1 MTPRLRNLLI
11 ALGVSVAVM
20 VVDKIS
26 LSSGSSNNSK
36 KASRRVAKTQ
46 TPKKVIAESSAKQVT
61 TPKAASIAS
70 VSATRRRSSRSS
82 QLVGWQRNPFNSV
95 AVSSEA
101 DLENGS
107 INSEKQQDIEKSIL
121 LKNLE
126 RYNVEIVAEYNNEKI
141 VFIDNRRFRQGEYLN
156 NDILIERIENDQITF
171 RNGNTTVT
179 RNVGN

>member
-11 ALGVSVAVM
+11 GLGISVVIM
-20 VVDKIS
+20 IVDQVNQ
-26 LSSGSSNNSK
+26 SSGSGGSK
-36 KASRRVAKTQ
+36 KPRKAKTQ
-46 TPKKVIAESSAKQVT
+46 RTKKVIAENSVQEAS
-61 TPKAASIAS
+61 TPITAS
-70 VSATRRRSSRSS
+70 VSSAPTTKRRSSRSSS
-82 QLVGWQRNPFNSV
+82 QLVGWQRNPFNNV
-95 AVSSEA
+95 ALSSEA
-101 DLENGS
+101 DVESGS

-126 RYNVEIVAEYNNEKI
+126 RYNVEIVAEFNNEK
-141 VFIDNRRFRQGEYLN
+141 VVLIDNRRFRQGDYLN

>member
-11 ALGVSVAVM
+11 GLGISVVIMIVDQVSQ
-20 VVDKIS
+20 
-26 LSSGSSNNSK
+26 SSGSGGSK
-36 KASRRVAKTQ
+36 KPRKAKTQ
-46 TPKKVIAESSAKQVT
+46 RTKKVIAENSVQKAS
-61 TPKAASIAS
+61 TPITAS
-70 VSATRRRSSRSS
+70 VSSTPTTKRRSSRSSS

-95 AVSSEA
+95 ALSSEA
-101 DLENGS
+101 DVESGS

-126 RYNVEIVAEYNNEKI
+126 RYNVEIVAEFNNEK
-141 VFIDNRRFRQGEYLN
+141 VVLIDNRRFRQGDYLN

>member
-11 ALGVSVAVM
+11 GLGISM
-20 VVDKIS
+20 VIMIVDQVNW
-26 LSSGSSNNSK
+26 SSGSGSSK
-36 KASRRVAKTQ
+36 KPRKAKTQ
-46 TPKKVIAESSAKQVT
+46 RTKKVIAESPAQQT
-61 TPKAASIAS
+61 NTPITAS
-70 VSATRRRSSRSS
+70 VASGPTTKRKSSRSTS

-95 AVSSEA
+95 ALSSEA
-101 DLENGS
+101 DVESGS

-126 RYNVEIVAEYNNEKI
+126 RYNVEIVAEFNNEK
-141 VFIDNRRFRQGEYLN
+141 VVLIDNRRFRQGEYLN
-156 NDILIERIENDQITF
+156 NDILIDRIENDQITF

>member
-11 ALGVSVAVM
+11 GLGISVVIM
-20 VVDKIS
+20 IVDQVNQ
-26 LSSGSSNNSK
+26 SSGSGNSK
-36 KASRRVAKTQ
+36 KPQKAKTQ
-46 TPKKVIAESSAKQVT
+46 RAKKVIAESSVQKAG
-61 TPKAASIAS
+61 TPITAS
-70 VSATRRRSSRSS
+70 VASAPTTKRRSSRSS

-95 AVSSEA
+95 ALSSEA
-101 DLENGS
+101 DVESGS

-126 RYNVEIVAEYNNEKI
+126 RYNVEIVAEFNNEK
-141 VFIDNRRFRQGEYLN
+141 VVLIDNRRFRQGEYLN
-156 NDILIERIENDQITF
+156 NDILIERIENDQIIF

>member
-11 ALGVSVAVM
+11 GLGISM
-20 VVDKIS
+20 VIMIVDQVNW
-26 LSSGSSNNSK
+26 SSGSGSSK
-36 KASRRVAKTQ
+36 KPRKAKTQ
-46 TPKKVIAESSAKQVT
+46 RTKKVIAESPAQQT
-61 TPKAASIAS
+61 NTPITAS
-70 VSATRRRSSRSS
+70 VASGPTTKRKSSRSTS

-95 AVSSEA
+95 ALSSEA
-101 DLENGS
+101 DVESGS
-107 INSEKQQDIEKSIL
+107 INSEKQQDIETSIL

-126 RYNVEIVAEYNNEKI
+126 RYNVEIVAEFNNEK
-141 VFIDNRRFRQGEYLN
+141 VVLIDNRRFRQGEYLN